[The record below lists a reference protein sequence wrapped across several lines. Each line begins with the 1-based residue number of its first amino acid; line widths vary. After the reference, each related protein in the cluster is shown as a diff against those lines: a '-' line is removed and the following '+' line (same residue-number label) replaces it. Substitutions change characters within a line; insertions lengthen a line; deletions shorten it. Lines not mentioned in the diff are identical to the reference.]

1 MKFTNKQL
9 LIAGLILGMS
19 FALAACKKNN
29 EEETTTKFLSGSL
42 STGAPAYAFVGEE
55 ITMRY
60 GGLSKEDGDSLLT
73 YIWKISVD
81 DVADTLRKESD
92 PASVAAVKRFTIP
105 DTLGTFRI
113 TVQAIASGYAS
124 SSATS
129 DIKFLDNTMDGR
141 GSLSGFVVDPDKD
154 IYLTDPRDDIEY
166 LCHITDGQIWM
177 RQNLAYEG
185 TEESGILGVPYDK
198 EPRLSRTF
206 GRYYTWEEAV
216 KACPPGW
223 RLPSEKDWVQ
233 LASEVIP
240 DAQQKSNF
248 KDVAGDFL
256 GNIKFNGERMWG
268 YWPNDVTITDRLGF
282 TALPCGIDNVTAEQH
297 NFSHFGDY
305 AAFWTADAMEDT
317 PEALF
322 RYMHSKSK
330 DVFVEY
336 GSTSR
341 LRLNV
346 RCVKDLE
353 EEE

>member
-1 MKFTNKQL
+1 MKFTIKQL

-19 FALAACKKNN
+19 FALAACQKKN

-60 GGLSKEDGDSLLT
+60 GGLSKEDGDTLLT

-81 DVADTLRKESD
+81 NVADTLRKESD
-92 PASVAAVKRFTIP
+92 PASVAAIKHYSVP
-105 DTLGTFRI
+105 DTLGTFQI
-113 TVQAIASGYAS
+113 TVQALGTGYS
-124 SSATS
+124 SSSTS
-129 DIKFLDNTMDGR
+129 SSIMFLDNTMDGR
-141 GSLSGFVVDPDKD
+141 GSLSGFILNPERDL
-154 IYLTDPRDDIEY
+154 YLADPRDSIEY
-166 LCHITDGQIWM
+166 LCHITDRQIWM

-185 TEESGILGVPYDK
+185 DDEEDILGVPYNS

-216 KACPPGW
+216 RACPSGW
-223 RLPSEKDWVQ
+223 RLPTEKDWVE
-233 LASEVIP
+233 LASEVLP
-240 DAQQKSNF
+240 DARQRSNF

-268 YWPNDVTITDRLGF
+268 YWPNDVKITDKLGF
-282 TALPCGIDNVTAEQH
+282 TALPCGIDNVTADQH
-297 NFSHFGDY
+297 SFSYFGDY
-305 AAFWTADAMEDT
+305 AAFWTADRMEDA